1 MDQDPDH
8 KGRPKQAMAQYEGD
22 LQSSRAIALCV
33 EEKGL
38 PPLDRSAK
46 LPTHVQVVKSRILKG
61 PYLPACLLKAILLY
75 EVSPA
80 VMRCQLFTPDL
91 GILSTTIEYIA

>member
-1 MDQDPDH
+1 
-8 KGRPKQAMAQYEGD
+8 MAHYDGD

-46 LPTHVQVVKSRILKG
+46 LPTHVQLVTSGIPKG
-61 PYLPACLLKAILLY
+61 PYLPASLFNYA
-75 EVSPA
+75 VSPA

-91 GILSTTIEYIA
+91 GILSTT